1 MQKLGQYISDLR
13 GLIEQYSRTSEPYTD
28 QFLYRLLSV
37 SRGKILKQRLDKF
50 VNISNDNW
58 LRVCFQLEV
67 VNSYNCNCVPDYLE
81 CKVLR
86 TKYKVPQVLSGRN
99 KSKIKVSLL
108 DGTSINVVSESEWI
122 RAKDN
127 EFKSK
132 LPHASQVNGYIY
144 IWNLPL
150 NLKVVQI
157 EGLWADVTS
166 LSSIQ
171 CNDGF
176 GDVPCF
182 DMTTTDFPID
192 EELTGVIY
200 EECLRLLNVP
210 MQNIQDKT
218 NDNNQDIR

>member
-28 QFLYRLLSV
+28 QFLYRVLSV

-58 LRVCFQLEV
+58 MRICFQLEV

-86 TKYKVPQVLSGRN
+86 TKDKVPQVLAGRN

-108 DGTSINVVSESEWI
+108 DGTSINLVTESEWI

-127 EFKSK
+127 EFKSQ

-144 IWNLPL
+144 I
-150 NLKVVQI
+150 
-157 EGLWADVTS
+157 
-166 LSSIQ
+166 
-171 CNDGF
+171 
-176 GDVPCF
+176 
-182 DMTTTDFPID
+182 
-192 EELTGVIY
+192 
-200 EECLRLLNVP
+200 
-210 MQNIQDKT
+210 
-218 NDNNQDIR
+218 